1 MDNTLSLWLAVYLS
15 AFFIVPVYLYHWIRW
30 SWWLRIHKPEQW
42 QTLGGVRFFLR
53 QNLGGNLR
61 MTRWLVS
68 GQYKTIDDPAVVRGF
83 ARTRFLFLLTSALL
97 LTMLLLWLGPLISM
111 M

>member
-1 MDNTLSLWLAVYLS
+1 MDNTLSLWLTVYLS

-68 GQYKTIDDPAVVRGF
+68 GQYKTIDDPVVVRGF

-97 LTMLLLWLGPLISM
+97 LTMFLLWLGPLMSM